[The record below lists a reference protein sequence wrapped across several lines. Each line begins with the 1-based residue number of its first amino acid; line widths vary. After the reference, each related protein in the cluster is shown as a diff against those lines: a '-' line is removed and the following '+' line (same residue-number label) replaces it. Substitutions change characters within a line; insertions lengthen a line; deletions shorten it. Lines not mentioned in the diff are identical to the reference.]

1 MLIKLPL
8 SISII
13 FFILC
18 FKLNGQTPVLDEK
31 YRRSTLQMTL
41 IESENFPNKESVI
54 KSWNTAPF
62 PEKYNKHGASFTNI
76 NINDINPTDQDLINA
91 GFLKD
96 TAKGKVEIALAETLK
111 KPLRFL
117 DEKRTL
123 AVVLP
128 NEKQLYKIKLD
139 AYIKSNELAKKVV
152 AKWFNMNDKG
162 KFNMQLIQERG
173 LYNASDLEVN
183 IAKGQARGL
192 AALGDAGEQLI
203 NNTFVTF
210 SKLEFYAN
218 EPAARALAD
227 ASIAELAGKPQIL
240 VKAATK
246 QIEATYE
253 KTKEGYSLWSKTWL
267 YKLKWNETIAN
278 TFYEK
283 LWSNPEAFKK
293 STIFELEF
301 VNVQYNQS
309 LVTFKSGEQRTQE
322 QIIDLALVRNVDN
335 AFAELQKDND
345 VFKTKSSVFSISPIT
360 AKIGMK
366 EALNGGEAFE
376 VLELTY
382 NAKTGV
388 TSYKNIGRIKADPNL
403 IWDNRYNASETVEQY
418 LDKNGAPLIGI
429 QGTKFSDSDKV
440 QIGMLLKQVK

>member
-1 MLIKLPL
+1 
-8 SISII
+8 
-13 FFILC
+13 
-18 FKLNGQTPVLDEK
+18 
-31 YRRSTLQMTL
+31 
-41 IESENFPNKESVI
+41 
-54 KSWNTAPF
+54 
-62 PEKYNKHGASFTNI
+62 
-76 NINDINPTDQDLINA
+76 
-91 GFLKD
+91 
-96 TAKGKVEIALAETLK
+96 
-111 KPLRFL
+111 
-117 DEKRTL
+117 
-123 AVVLP
+123 
-128 NEKQLYKIKLD
+128 YKIKLD

-283 LWSNPEAFKK
+283 LWLNPEAFKK

-309 LVTFKSGEQRTQE
+309 LVTFKAGETRTQE

-418 LDKNGAPLIGI
+418 LDKNGAPLNGI